1 MRGDELSVT
10 RAVARI
16 RPNAAIVHDCDR
28 AADGRAFLVLE
39 SLDKTSES
47 RDFMSGVGM
56 QRMAASCSAK
66 AATSG
71 TTVHGIA

>member
-28 AADGRAFLVLE
+28 AADGHAFLVLE
-39 SLDKTSES
+39 SLDKT
-47 RDFMSGVGM
+47 
-56 QRMAASCSAK
+56 
-66 AATSG
+66 
-71 TTVHGIA
+71 